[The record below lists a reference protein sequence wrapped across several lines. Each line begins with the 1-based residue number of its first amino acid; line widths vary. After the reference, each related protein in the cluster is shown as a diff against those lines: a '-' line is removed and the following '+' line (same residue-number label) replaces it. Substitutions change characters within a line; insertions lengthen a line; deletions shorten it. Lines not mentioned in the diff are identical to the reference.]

1 MGLSFCACKREK
13 NLFLTQP
20 FLRRQLMRTLFIR
33 TLFAAAVFLL
43 AAAAASADTKVV
55 EGSMRFRFRV
65 ESSNP
70 ELLDSFFEYR
80 NNSNSQQ
87 VIERGRNY
95 IVVENTV
102 DLSPLRTRV
111 PFPADGRYDQEEY
124 GEYLDYSTSRKGIEI
139 TRGGGELIRREF
151 IQKTPLG
158 DSEIDLLRRKAGEI
172 TSGARYQ
179 HEAVEMVMQYI
190 RSTVSYSLQ
199 SSSNPADVLRTGRA
213 YCEGYANAAALMLRT
228 IGIPAKVVDSYIP
241 PGHMWG
247 YGQEGS
253 GGYHAHV
260 EVFYQDTGWIS
271 YDPQATVHFVDPF
284 HIVNYPRERTR
295 LVQLEEEDRRNI
307 TDVLAEP
314 VNWNNFFQRDTTE
327 ERNVPVL
334 VGKII
339 RSDGSLAKDSFRSN
353 DWVYLRGPD
362 GSGEGVRI
370 LSNGEFAIS
379 PIMGPEDGSGPT
391 FFYRDGM
398 GGWIEEKVDFTA
410 MERVERTYRL
420 DDPSAAIRVDAGGG
434 AAGGYTPGGST
445 AGRGAVYLWYRTPGG
460 VWRLDQL
467 DTGRDRTLR
476 LISSTGKWIVSASRM
491 DVAPKYVLDAGLLE
505 KGRTYDLEE
514 LPLYLDPDMYYLRIS
529 LNDRS
534 GDAAAAARR
543 MSGMT
548 VQFLDIDTARR
559 YSPMEVA
566 EDSPVIV
573 VPDPDFS
580 TVIVQKEG
588 ILYVKNLKGLPQKGT
603 AVPFDL
609 TASSRSIDVRGVRP
623 GTRIVLALK
632 QGNRFAEIARG
643 SAGPGGTLQLVLDT
657 NFIDDG
663 EREYYLL
670 YGSPIGSK
678 RKAIADIAGN
688 ILELD

>member
-1 MGLSFCACKREK
+1 MLVYFIILIQMGLSLCACKRKK
-13 NLFLTQP
+13 NILITRFFMKT
-20 FLRRQLMRTLFIR
+20 
-33 TLFAAAVFLL
+33 FALIAVSLL
-43 AAAAASADTKVV
+43 AAISAFADTKVV

-65 ESSNP
+65 ESSSS

-111 PFPADGRYDQEEY
+111 PFPADDRYGGGEY
-124 GEYLDYSTSRKGIEI
+124 REYLDYSTSRKGIEI

-151 IQKTPLG
+151 IQKTPLS
-158 DSEIDLLRRKAGEI
+158 DAEIELLRRKAGEI

-179 HEAVEMVMQYI
+179 HEAVEQVMQYI

-199 SSSNPADVLRTGRA
+199 SSSNPADVLRTGKA
-213 YCEGYANAAALMLRT
+213 YCEGYANVAALMLRT

-295 LVQLEEEDRRNI
+295 LIQLEEEDGREI
-307 TDVLAEP
+307 TDIIAEP

-327 ERNVPVL
+327 GRNVPVL

-339 RSDGSLAKDSFRSN
+339 RSDGSLVKDSFRSN
-353 DWVYLRGPD
+353 EWVYLRKPD

-379 PIMGPEDGSGPT
+379 PILAPEDGSGPT

-398 GGWIEEKVDFTA
+398 GGWIEEKVSFPS
-410 MERVERTYRL
+410 MERIERTYRL
-420 DDPSAAIRVDAGGG
+420 DDPSAAVRMNTV
-434 AAGGYTPGGST
+434 T
-445 AGRGAVYLWYRTPGG
+445 AGSGIGSAGSGAIYLWYKTDSG

-467 DTGRDRTLR
+467 ETGRDRTLR
-476 LISSTGKWIVSASRM
+476 LVSSTGTWIVSASRM
-491 DVAPKYVLDAGLLE
+491 DVAPKYLLDAGQLE
-505 KGRTYDLEE
+505 KGRTYALEE
-514 LPLYLDPDMYYLRIS
+514 LPLYLDPDTYYLRITLS
-529 LNDRS
+529 DRS
-534 GDAAAAARR
+534 ETAAVSGRGPG
-543 MSGMT
+543 GMT

-559 YSPMEVA
+559 YSPVEVND
-566 EDSPVIV
+566 DSQVIA

-580 TVIVQKEG
+580 TVIVQEEG
-588 ILYVKNLKGLPQKGT
+588 VLYVKNLTGIPQKGT
-603 AVPFDL
+603 AVPFNL
-609 TASSRSIDVRGVRP
+609 NASSRGIEIMGARP
-623 GTRIVLALK
+623 GERIVLALR
-632 QGNRFAEIARG
+632 QGNRFAEIVRG
-643 SAGPGGTLQLVLDT
+643 AAGTDGNLRLVLDT
-657 NFIDDG
+657 DFIGDT

-688 ILELD
+688 RLELD